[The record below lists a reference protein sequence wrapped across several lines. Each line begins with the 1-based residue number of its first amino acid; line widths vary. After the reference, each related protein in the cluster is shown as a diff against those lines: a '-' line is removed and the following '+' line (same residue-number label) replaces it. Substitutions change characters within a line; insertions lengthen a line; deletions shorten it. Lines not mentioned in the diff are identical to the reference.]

1 VRDPFSLDWAKV
13 THVSACFFLCFSSFL
28 HFWSSVDYFCQ
39 QAKRMLKNLRVKA
52 SPSNQEYK
60 ITGLSEKTCKEQMYA
75 FLVLLYY

>member
-1 VRDPFSLDWAKV
+1 
-13 THVSACFFLCFSSFL
+13 
-28 HFWSSVDYFCQ
+28 
-39 QAKRMLKNLRVKA
+39 MLKNLRVKA